1 MALTNK
7 IGVIADSFRVGV
19 REGLS
24 KAKLAGADGVQIYA
38 VSGEMDPANL
48 TSEARKELKDY
59 IASIGL
65 EISALCGDLGGHGFQ
80 DKNVN
85 REKNRKKSKRILDLA
100 VELGTNVVTT
110 HIGVV
115 PRDQNDPIY
124 AAMQNACE
132 ELASYATGMNAF
144 FCHRNGSRACG
155 AFEIFSRYAGQQ
167 RGVGQFRS
175 R

>member
-85 REKNRKKSKRILDLA
+85 REKKSKK
-100 VELGTNVVTT
+100 N
-110 HIGVV
+110 
-115 PRDQNDPIY
+115 P
-124 AAMQNACE
+124 
-132 ELASYATGMNAF
+132 NAF
-144 FCHRNGSRACG
+144 STLPLSSVQTWLLRISESFPGIRTIPFMRQCRMPARNSHRMRP
-155 AFEIFSRYAGQQ
+155 E
-167 RGVGQFRS
+167 
-175 R
+175 